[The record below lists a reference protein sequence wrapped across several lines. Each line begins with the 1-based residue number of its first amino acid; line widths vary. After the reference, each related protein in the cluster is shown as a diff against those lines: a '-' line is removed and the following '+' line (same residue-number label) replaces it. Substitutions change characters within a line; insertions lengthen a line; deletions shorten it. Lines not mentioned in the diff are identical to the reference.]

1 MRFLTGNCSSVVG
14 TLFFQ
19 MTSVIP
25 FRSTRHPLELDLMR
39 IDYSEYDICEM
50 SIFVKAQSVVS
61 TLMAI

>member
-1 MRFLTGNCSSVVG
+1 MG
-14 TLFFQ
+14 TLFIQ
-19 MTSVIP
+19 MTTVIP

-50 SIFVKAQSVVS
+50 STFVKTQTVVS